1 MEDDLASL
9 RDRDTERLN
18 MALHSVARIHLTMD
32 AVYLGRNKL
41 YEHVG
46 EFHSLWNAGLLQVQ
60 QMLPLRVTVAFDQ
73 VIRGPHTYDESC
85 KFSFMASNTNTRTVR
100 FVNVS

>member
-1 MEDDLASL
+1 MEDGLASL
-9 RDRDTERLN
+9 RDRDAERLN

-32 AVYLGRNKL
+32 AVYSGRNKP

-46 EFHSLWNAGLLQVQ
+46 DFHSLWNAGLLEVQ
-60 QMLPLRVTVAFDQ
+60 QTLRLRVTVAFGQ
-73 VIRGPHTYDESC
+73 IIRGPHTYDKSC
-85 KFSFMASNTNTRTVR
+85 RFSFMASNTNTQTVR